1 MKIGACRG
9 LDDFDAIKKCVEAGV
24 DYLET
29 GFGCLA
35 RFSDEKINECK
46 DMLDSVSLECI
57 ASNSF
62 IPGDMK
68 LVGDNVD
75 YVALSEYIDRG
86 FTRAEKLGVKK
97 IVLGSGK
104 ARSFDDGYSLE
115 KAKEQLAFF
124 LSEYASPRA
133 EKAGAIIVIEPLRFC
148 ETTMIYTVHDG
159 IEIAS
164 MSQKDNIKALA
175 DLYHVYGNED
185 SIEGI
190 GDCKGMVCHAHIA
203 QPVERVYP
211 SDTDEDNVKT
221 IYKNFFDS
229 LKKCGCETCSI
240 EARTDD
246 FANDIFN
253 SIKLLKSLI

>member
-35 RFSDEKINECK
+35 QFSDDRFNECK
-46 DMLDSVSLECI
+46 EMLEGIGLECI
-57 ASNSF
+57 ASNGF

-104 ARSFDDGYSLE
+104 ARSFDEGYPPE

-124 LSEYASPRA
+124 LSEYAAPRA
-133 EKAGAIIVIEPLRFC
+133 KKAGAVIVIEPLRFC
-148 ETTMIYTVHDG
+148 ESAMIYTVADG
-159 IEIAS
+159 IEIAE
-164 MSQKDNIKALA
+164 MSGSDNVKTLA
-175 DLYHVYGNED
+175 DLYHVYGNND
-185 SIEGI
+185 SVEKIS
-190 GDCKGMVCHAHIA
+190 KYKNKVYHAHIA
-203 QPVERVYP
+203 QPITRNYP
-211 SDTDEDNVKT
+211 SLCDDEQIKI
-221 IYKNFFDS
+221 IYKNFLNS
-229 LKKCGCETCSI
+229 LKSCGCGTCSI

-246 FANDIFN
+246 FDNDVFG
-253 SIKLLKSLI
+253 SIKLLKELI